1 MRYIIFLIFV
11 VVLLYFLFDIFWKK
25 LLCGMIIVNQDY
37 TKRVNAEFAK
47 LEIIYINRPFDHGYR
62 IVAKNKFTREEI
74 KMAQYSSEHLAEYE
88 LKRLEGERERKIGYF
103 KFETEEQV
111 RDRIGL
117 GNMVIY
123 GGRKMYE

>member
-1 MRYIIFLIFV
+1 MRYITFLIFV

-37 TKRVNAEFAK
+37 TKRVNAEFVN

-74 KMAQYSSEHLAEYE
+74 KMAQYSREHLAEHE
-88 LKRLEGERERKIGYF
+88 LERFETEKERKIGYF
-103 KFETEEQV
+103 KFETEDQAQ
-111 RDRIGL
+111 DRMQKEKNL
-117 GNMVIY
+117 L
-123 GGRKMYE
+123 